1 MKSPDGSETR
11 DKGIDQ
17 MHVSRTWVGMD
28 PSSLAKAKFEPALSR
43 LSSLKQ
49 AAACG
54 GLTHS
59 RMATQKP
66 EAFRRQGRA

>member
-1 MKSPDGSETR
+1 
-11 DKGIDQ
+11 
-17 MHVSRTWVGMD
+17 MD